1 MDSISR
7 KLIEELEEMQEQT
20 GRMLRNMALARMVP
34 VESGR
39 WQPQA
44 DIYEA
49 ESEYLIYFDLAGIAL
64 ADIEVIVSEQ
74 QVRLSGCRQLPV
86 HKTIACVHQLE
97 IETGGFE
104 RVLHLPEQIDV
115 DRTTSKYSNGL
126 LRLTLPKRRARGK
139 IQIKVHEGGEE
150 R

>member
-1 MDSISR
+1 MDNISR

-49 ESEYLIYFDLAGIAL
+49 ETEYLVYFDLAGIDL
-64 ADIEVIVSEQ
+64 ADVEVVVAEQ
-74 QVRLSGCRQLPV
+74 QVRLSGNRQLPV
-86 HKTIACVHQLE
+86 HKAIACVHQLE
-97 IETGGFE
+97 IESGAFE
-104 RVLHLPEQIDV
+104 RILSLPELIDV
-115 DRTTSKYSNGL
+115 DRATSRYSDGIL
-126 LRLTLPKRRARGK
+126 QLVLPKRRSRGK
-139 IQIKVHEGGEE
+139 ITIQVHEGGSEK
-150 R
+150 